1 MADHRTPGERTSLR
15 AAARMDGLQRKGMED
30 GGEVY
35 TGPLARAA
43 LRAVGARA
51 MTLDNTIFVDESFD
65 ASAPEDRALYA
76 HERVHQRGSGGSDQH
91 GAHDA
96 EEAAA
101 RAIERMVLHRAAA
114 GEDLGTIMR
123 DAPGDATSGNNEPDA
138 TAQDAGGQSAPA
150 SPASEAASA
159 YSVLVA
165 NGQTHDMIVRD
176 LARHVTDQIEQTRRL
191 TAKRVSG
198 STTL

>member
-1 MADHRTPGERTSLR
+1 MADHRTPGARTSLR

-65 ASAPEDRALYA
+65 SSKPEDTALYA

-91 GAHDA
+91 GDHDA

-101 RAIERMVLHRAAA
+101 RAVERMVLHRAASGSDTGA
-114 GEDLGTIMR
+114 VMRALEDGGS
-123 DAPGDATSGNNEPDA
+123 APPSGDANAEPESSES
-138 TAQDAGGQSAPA
+138 AQRNPVDEAKAGYSA
-150 SPASEAASA
+150 
-159 YSVLVA
+159 LVA
-165 NGQTHDMIVRD
+165 KGKKHDAIVRD
-176 LARHVTDQIEQTRRL
+176 LARYITDQIEQTSTI

-198 STTL
+198 ATTL